1 MTQASSAATKI
12 TALVMAGKRSG
23 ELDPLAKAA
32 GVAQKAV
39 VPVNGVPMVERVVDQ
54 VAACAEVGMIRI
66 VAHEPDEIAAI
77 PLVAGLMAE
86 GRLAFAEGRFNIVDS
101 VISGAEGVEFPL
113 LITTADNCLVTPQGY
128 SEFIAKCLDEEAQGA
143 AGLATR
149 EAVQEADPIGQKRFY
164 EFSDGGYSNCNMY
177 WIGSRKALSAA
188 EIMREG
194 GQFVKYPSRIIKAFG
209 LMNLI
214 RFRLGW
220 GSKEKLFAQVSRR
233 FGYKLVPV
241 VLSDGHYA
249 IDVDNERT
257 LNVTEKILKRREGDR
272 SGGDGHGDTATA

>member
-1 MTQASSAATKI
+1 MSQHAPQPRSV

-23 ELDPLAKAA
+23 ALDPLAAAA

-39 VPVNGVPMVERVVDQ
+39 VPVNGVPMIERVVAA
-54 VAACAEVGMIRI
+54 VAACPEVAAIRI
-66 VAHEPDEIAAI
+66 VAHDKDEIAAI
-77 PLVAGLMAE
+77 PAIAALVEE

-101 VISGAEGVEFPL
+101 VLSGAEGVEFPL
-113 LITTADNCLVTPQGY
+113 LITTADNCLVTPEGY
-128 SEFIAKCLDEEAQGA
+128 SEFIAKCRAEDAQGA
-143 AGLATR
+143 AGLARR
-149 EAVQEADPIGQKRFY
+149 EAVQEADPLGQTRFY

-177 WIGSRKALSAA
+177 WIGSRVALAAA

-194 GQFVKYPSRIIKAFG
+194 GQFVKYPRRIIKAFG
-209 LMNLI
+209 LMNLV

-220 GSKEKLFAQVSRR
+220 GSKEKLFAQISRR
-233 FGYKLVPV
+233 FGFKLVPI

-257 LNVTEKILKRREGDR
+257 LAVTEKILKRREGDR
-272 SGGDGHGDTATA
+272 TGGDGSAGAA

>member
-1 MTQASSAATKI
+1 MAANPEVTQSV

-23 ELDPLAKAA
+23 ALDPLAEAA

-39 VPVNGVPMVERVVDQ
+39 VPVNGVPMIERVVAQ
-54 VAACAEVGMIRI
+54 VAACPQVAAICI
-66 VAHEPDEIAAI
+66 VAHDRDEIASI
-77 PLVAGLMAE
+77 PLIAGLMEE

-101 VISGAEGVEFPL
+101 VLSGAEGVDFPL
-113 LITTADNCLVTPQGY
+113 LITTADNCLVTPEGY
-128 SEFIAKCLDEEAQGA
+128 SEFIGKCLAEDAQGA

-177 WIGSRKALSAA
+177 WIGSRQALAAA

-194 GQFVKYPSRIIKAFG
+194 GQFVKYPGRIIKAFG

-220 GSKEKLFAQVSRR
+220 GSKEKLFAQISRR
-233 FGYKLVPV
+233 FGFKLVPV

-272 SGGDGHGDTATA
+272 SGGKPAA